1 MCLSTYL
8 SHSHSACA
16 QKTTANCVISIAL
29 CLSLSRSLL
38 LSLNTNIC
46 IKWTVNVNY
55 YHATR
60 DLYCATTLSLA
71 RSVASVC
78 LTPTHGSE
86 WNRTLIANCNSQ
98 LAPAC
103 NTPDALTEPSC
114 PLQCRA
120 EEASAVMGL
129 HAGYRRAG
137 QCRSPPAGYGI
148 HQSNSILRRGSG
160 CGCHCKAA
168 GSTATPYHRL
178 GHQGGKIA
186 WWPAIEDV
194 FYALRDLYFLGGTRH
209 YTANP
214 CHILTQ

>member
-1 MCLSTYL
+1 MHKKPPPTVSSLLLCVCLCLALSYFLSTL
-8 SHSHSACA
+8 ISALNEPLML
-16 QKTTANCVISIAL
+16 TTTMPRVICTAL
-29 CLSLSRSLL
+29 PRSLSRSFCGIR
-38 LSLNTNIC
+38 LS
-46 IKWTVNVNY
+46 
-55 YHATR
+55 HSR
-60 DLYCATTLSLA
+60 
-71 RSVASVC
+71 
-78 LTPTHGSE
+78 THGSE

-137 QCRSPPAGYGI
+137 QCGSPPAGYGI
-148 HQSNSILRRGSG
+148 HQSSSILRRGSG

-186 WWPAIEDV
+186 W
-194 FYALRDLYFLGGTRH
+194 
-209 YTANP
+209 
-214 CHILTQ
+214 